1 MLKKL
6 ENDQEL
12 KEEPER
18 MWLGSSA
25 KRKSSLLFHS
35 SGDLTEFF
43 SCVSFK
49 NQLSLV
55 KKKYTAVR
63 REGSGLGN
71 WPEPRVLLPPTPWV
85 VTGKVR
91 TK

>member
-6 ENDQEL
+6 ENNQEL
-12 KEEPER
+12 KKEPER
-18 MWLGSSA
+18 MWPGSSA

-43 SCVSFK
+43 SLVSFK
-49 NQLSLV
+49 KKLSLV
-55 KKKYTAVR
+55 KKKNTAVR
-63 REGSGLGN
+63 REGSELGN
-71 WPEPRVLLPPTPWV
+71 WPELRVLLPPTPWAV
-85 VTGKVR
+85 IENVR

>member
-6 ENDQEL
+6 ENNQEL

-18 MWLGSSA
+18 MWPGSSA

-43 SCVSFK
+43 SRVSFK
-49 NQLSLV
+49 NQLSFV
-55 KKKYTAVR
+55 KKKYTAVQR
-63 REGSGLGN
+63 DGSGLGN
-71 WPEPRVLLPPTPWV
+71 WPEPRVLLPSQPP
-85 VTGKVR
+85 GL
-91 TK
+91 